1 MDKPVISIP
10 IDDADFMAFLEK
22 FDQFKE
28 DAKTGVDPFAG
39 AAHSAQAADVAAA
52 GMTTAFQ
59 AFSKAAVSSKMTGN
73 QSFSFL
79 FARDMHFA
87 AKDTKEIDKNLAKSS
102 KSMLGFNRQW
112 SALKTAAKAGLGLFG
127 IPGAIGAA
135 AAKTASDLAKDNQRN
150 RELNVE
156 PGIISAFNNGFK
168 RFGLS
173 DADVERMRDAQSD
186 VTKWKTFSAAGLSPQ
201 QIQGMD
207 PTELTAFMDRWAGSK
222 AREWK
227 ANGQPLA
234 QMSKAYGLDDLLSNN
249 QIRLAGSYSDEEHD
263 KAFSQFKADVPKF
276 SIDQKTEDE
285 ATDQLKQWNDT
296 WTRIRRNL
304 ETSFMTLTPQL
315 TALGTAVADA
325 VADFV
330 KSPEI
335 KDDLDQ
341 LDEGLRGI
349 LPFFKSVTQFN
360 KDNQFS
366 IPDAGAKA
374 TGDALMKYPWYR
386 SLHDTLMKIPGVS
399 DSDAPDAPDT
409 STTGAAAYRNLTQA
423 AEKKYGLP
431 SGLQALQ
438 MQVESRGVPTAVNKD
453 TGAQGLMQFMPST
466 SKSMGIDPF
475 DPKQATDAG
484 GRLLRKFADIYGSLG
499 KGLGAYD
506 GDTHI
511 SADAKKYKSWLMGAK
526 QETLNY
532 LRPFQDA
539 GYDLGLSDSEK
550 DYLTKHSKAFKGV
563 ANDANLKPSAPA
575 LDESQ
580 FKVVDMSQEG
590 KPKQGTDNNLGET
603 SGLSRFLANYFG
615 EGAGAKYASSQRVQ
629 AADSKPINVGI
640 NVKVSTPAGASTNV
654 TMGGIPQ

>member
-1 MDKPVISIP
+1 MAQVPIVEIPVNTEAF
-10 IDDADFMAFLEK
+10 DAFLDRFEK
-22 FDQFKE
+22 YREQAAE
-28 DAKTGVDPFAG
+28 GVDPFEG
-39 AAHSAQAADVAAA
+39 AAKSAQAADAATA
-52 GMTTAFQ
+52 GMNASFAAF
-59 AFSKAAVSSKMTGN
+59 AKAASGSKMTGN
-73 QSFSFL
+73 QSFSFQ
-79 FARDMHFA
+79 FARNIHNA
-87 AKDTKEIDKNLAKSS
+87 AKDTRDIDKNLAKSN
-102 KSMLGFNRQW
+102 KSMLGFTRQW
-112 SALKTAAKAGLGLFG
+112 SALKTAAKAGLGIFG
-127 IPGAIGAA
+127 IPTAIGAA
-135 AAKTASDLAKDNQRN
+135 AAKTASDIAKDNQRN

-156 PGIISAFNNGFK
+156 PGTIPAFNNGFK

-207 PTELTAFMDRWAGSK
+207 PVALTAFMDKWAGSK

-227 ANGQPLA
+227 ANGQPIA
-234 QMSKAYGLDDLLSNN
+234 QMSKAYGLDDLLSSN

-263 KAFSQFKADVPKF
+263 KAFSQFQQDVPKF
-276 SIDQKTEDE
+276 AIDQKTEDE

-304 ETSFMTLTPQL
+304 ETSFMSLTPDL
-315 TALGTAVADA
+315 AKLGTAVADA

-341 LDEGLRGI
+341 LDDGLKGI
-349 LPFFKSVTQFN
+349 LPFFKTVSQFN
-360 KDNQFS
+360 KDNGFS
-366 IPDAGAKA
+366 IPDTGAKA

-431 SGLQALQ
+431 SGLQSLQ
-438 MQVESRGVPTAVNKD
+438 MGIESRYNPNAENQTTHAK
-453 TGAQGLMQFMPST
+453 GLMQFMPDT
-466 SKSMGIDPF
+466 ARTMGIDPL

-484 GRLLRKFADIYGSLG
+484 GRLLRKFSDIYGSLG
-499 KGLGAYD
+499 KGLAAYD

-511 SADAKKYKSWLMGAK
+511 SADERKYRSWLMGAK
-526 QETLNY
+526 QETRDY
-532 LRPFQDA
+532 LRPFADA
-539 GYDLGLSDSEK
+539 GYDLGLSDEEK
-550 DYLTKHSKAFKGV
+550 KYLLAHSKFKGTM
-563 ANDANLKPSAPA
+563 NDTGLKPNAPA

-580 FKVVDMSQEG
+580 FKIVDLSQEG
-590 KPKQGTDNNLGET
+590 KPKQATANDNFGDM
-603 SGLSRFLANYFG
+603 SGLSKFLSLFQEG
-615 EGAGAKYASSQRVQ
+615 GGAGLTSSQRTQ

-640 NVKVSTPAGASTNV
+640 NVKVTTPPGASTNV
-654 TMGGIPQ
+654 TTGAIPQ